1 MYVCNVKNN
10 GNQCDW
16 LNNEIPILMHKIH
29 TYTHTY
35 AVTLNAHRKE
45 NEAVNEKVKQ

>member
-1 MYVCNVKNN
+1 MYVCNAKNT

-29 TYTHTY
+29 TH
-35 AVTLNAHRKE
+35 ALTLNAHRKE